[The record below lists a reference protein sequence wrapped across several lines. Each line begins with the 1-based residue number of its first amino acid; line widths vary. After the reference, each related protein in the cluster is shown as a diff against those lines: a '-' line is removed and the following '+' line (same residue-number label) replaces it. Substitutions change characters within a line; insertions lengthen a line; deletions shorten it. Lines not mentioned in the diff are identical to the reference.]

1 MAKKKKLSKEE
12 LKLENAKLRKEMD
25 EKEAVQTSDSQRLV
39 DSLRGKNI
47 AAYALILVLPIIGIW
62 WLWHKREDL
71 KLNFPSMVVWTG
83 IGIIILIEQIALI
96 YQNFAH

>member
-25 EKEAVQTSDSQRLV
+25 EKDAVQTSDSQRLV

-47 AAYALILVLPIIGIW
+47 AAYALILVLPIVGIW

>member
-1 MAKKKKLSKEE
+1 MAKKKKLTKEE
-12 LKLENAKLRKEMD
+12 LKLENAKLRKQMD
-25 EKEAVQTSDSQRLV
+25 EQGATENTDSQRIV
-39 DSLRGKNI
+39 NSLRGINI
-47 AAYALILVLPIIGIW
+47 FAYALILLIPIVGIW